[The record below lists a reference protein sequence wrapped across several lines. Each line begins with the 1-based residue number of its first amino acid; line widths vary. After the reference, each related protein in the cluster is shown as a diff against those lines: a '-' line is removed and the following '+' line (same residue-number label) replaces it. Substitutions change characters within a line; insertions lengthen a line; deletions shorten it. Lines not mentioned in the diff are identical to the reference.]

1 MKTVPHAGCREPC
14 CAEGPGP
21 YEGDGSIRCP
31 PRGKQLLG
39 ETQGSSPLGGSSSLL
54 SLFHKWEHR
63 LRESK
68 GKSRAKQPF
77 FFKTQE
83 KLSLFE
89 RFSPALLSGFAF
101 QEQNKSQAKKLG
113 TGASPVLRWRGASA
127 LGLCSKLSGLSLV
140 PSPLPDSP
148 LWPQLRKTQAHK

>member
-1 MKTVPHAGCREPC
+1 MDGVFVELREGPEPGGAESRSDGVGVG
-14 CAEGPGP
+14 AEGVSATALGAQLWHLSDSRGP
-21 YEGDGSIRCP
+21 R
-31 PRGKQLLG
+31 
-39 ETQGSSPLGGSSSLL
+39 
-54 SLFHKWEHR
+54 
-63 LRESK
+63 
-68 GKSRAKQPF
+68 
-77 FFKTQE
+77 
-83 KLSLFE
+83 
-89 RFSPALLSGFAF
+89 LSGFAF